1 MINDEIMQMHWQHD
15 LLSSIE
21 VGIVVMDKDFQIEVW
36 NQFME
41 NHADLRPSEVM
52 GKSLFS
58 LFPEIEENWLRS
70 KAEPVFNLR
79 TPVFIIWEQRPY
91 LFQFGTNR
99 PITSDA
105 TYMFQNVTMFPLAS
119 PTGEVSKLCMLVYDV
134 TDQALGKLRV
144 ERLNDEL
151 QHMSCVDGL
160 TGLFNRRYWQERFDS
175 HFKLLRRRESSSTAL
190 MLDIDHFKKINDT
203 YGHQAG
209 DEVIKTL
216 ARVIQKSTRETDL
229 AGRYGGE
236 EFAIIL
242 VDSNQNNAVKVAD
255 RIRRLAEA
263 MAVEHE
269 GQLIHFTVS
278 VGVSEFRSQTTSNT
292 AWLEQAD
299 RALYLSKHSGRNCIS
314 TWDMVAE
321 QSEPKHAAAGAS
333 AEV

>member
-1 MINDEIMQMHWQHD
+1 MINDDIMQMHWQHD

-21 VGIVVMDKDFQIEVW
+21 VGIVVMDKHFNVEVW

-41 NHADLRPSEVM
+41 NHADLRPSEVI

-58 LFPEIEENWLRS
+58 LFPEIEESWLRG

-105 TYMFQNVTMFPLAS
+105 TYMFQNVTMFPLSS
-119 PTGEVSKLCMLVYDV
+119 PTGEINKLCMLVYDV

-151 QHMSCVDGL
+151 QQMSCVDGL
-160 TGLFNRRYWQERFDS
+160 TGLYNRRYWQERFDS
-175 HFKLLRRRESSSTAL
+175 HFKLQRRRDNTSTAM
-190 MLDIDHFKKINDT
+190 MLDIDHFKNINDT

-216 ARVIQKSTRETDL
+216 ARVIQKSVRETDL

-242 VDSNQNNAVKVAD
+242 VDSNQQNAAKVAD

-263 MAVEHE
+263 MMVEHE
-269 GQLIHFTVS
+269 GQQIKFTVS
-278 VGVSEFRSQTTSNT
+278 VGLSEYRPDIKSNM

-299 RALYLSKHSGRNCIS
+299 QALYLSKHSGRNCVS
-314 TWDMVAE
+314 TWDMVGADSTPNPE
-321 QSEPKHAAAGAS
+321 QAKA
-333 AEV
+333 

>member
-1 MINDEIMQMHWQHD
+1 MINEEIMQMHWQHD

-21 VGIVVMDKDFQIEVW
+21 VGIVVMDKDFRIEVW

-52 GKSLFS
+52 SKSLFS
-58 LFPEIEENWLRS
+58 MFPEIEESWLRS
-70 KAEPVFNLR
+70 KAEPVFNLK

-105 TYMFQNVTMFPLAS
+105 IYMFQNVTMFPLSS

-134 TDQALGKLRV
+134 TDQALSKLRV
-144 ERLNDEL
+144 ERLNDDL
-151 QHMSCVDGL
+151 QQMSSVDGL

-175 HFKLLRRRESSSTAL
+175 HFKLLRRRESISTAL

-216 ARVIQKSTRETDL
+216 ARVIQKSIRETDL

-242 VDSNQNNAVKVAD
+242 VDSNQSNAMKVAD

-269 GQLIHFTVS
+269 GQLIKFTVS
-278 VGVSEFRSQTTSNT
+278 VGISEYRTGITSNMV
-292 AWLEQAD
+292 WLEQAD
-299 RALYLSKHSGRNCIS
+299 RALYLSKHSGRNCVS
-314 TWDMVAE
+314 TWDMVDG
-321 QSEPKHAAAGAS
+321 QMPPKQS
-333 AEV
+333 AEAP